1 MEQPFELGESGSNKY
16 LTTKPPT
23 SIGGGSSQEFIG
35 PKGRIRLVYQKDRIF
50 HQEEGDLIEY
60 YKYPEKT
67 YEIININSN
76 RKPTYR
82 QLKCLIDMIE
92 KDTPASPSIDDVYT
106 AFEIAVMA
114 DEKIKKGRA
123 KLEQIKCV

>member
-1 MEQPFELGESGSNKY
+1 MKY
-16 LTTKPPT
+16 QLINSDIEEVLAKGLCER
-23 SIGGGSSQEFIG
+23 IGIDG
-35 PKGRIRLVYQKDRIF
+35 RLVYQKDRIL

-67 YEIININSN
+67 YEIINVKSN

-92 KDTPASPSIDDVYT
+92 KDTPASPTIDDVYT
-106 AFEIAVMA
+106 AFEIAVRA
-114 DEKIKKGRA
+114 DEKIKKEHA
-123 KLEQIKCV
+123 KIEQIKCV